1 MVEDNTHRLPR
12 SGILGGCKFD
22 AVATQVDL
30 NLNTVHEI
38 DKATVMGIMTTKVN
52 TRNRRKSVRAS
63 KSKKVSLP
71 HCSPDHSKSPA
82 LASRNASPA
91 SNGQCPSPQLVDSIL
106 ARSPVGGHAE
116 NDFYISQS
124 VSPEISRR
132 MSPRFS
138 QYLPSMSPIDSE
150 IIKATPVPSPEKTQ
164 ISEQEGTMGVRDF
177 NATSGSDS
185 ERNRTQ
191 SPNGCAELENLKVLS
206 SPEMRNSTRS
216 HRNQKDSPLRISRS
230 LKVFCLDPATLPMSN
245 ILSCENS
252 PAEPKSQEE
261 NVLGVNRSGKKRILQ
276 QLKRHMSPTN
286 ICLVPS
292 LGDQCASE
300 GLQGPLCADSVK
312 VSQSAHTN
320 HVPVR
325 KLNRKS
331 LFPAVPCSTHPD
343 AGPSFQTDHTELEQV
358 ITKTNQQLI
367 ASNADNCQNQLGECT
382 EDISEELL
390 FREHCASVQPRLKP
404 EARLSTPRAHKR
416 KKLGLTDRA
425 DVVPTTIK
433 TTGKHE
439 NSVLA
444 LKRRMR
450 RPVLE
455 GEPAAL
461 YVISAY

>member
-1 MVEDNTHRLPR
+1 MEDNTQCLPR
-12 SGILGGCKFD
+12 SGIIGGCNSD
-22 AVATQVDL
+22 AVATHVDL

-38 DKATVMGIMTTKVN
+38 DKATVRGIMTTKVN

-91 SNGQCPSPQLVDSIL
+91 SNGQCPSPQLVL
-106 ARSPVGGHAE
+106 ARSQVVDHAE

-124 VSPEISRR
+124 VSPEIRRR

-138 QYLPSMSPIDSE
+138 QYLPSMSPIDLE

-164 ISEQEGTMGVRDF
+164 IPEQEGTMGVRVF
-177 NATSGSDS
+177 NATPGSDS
-185 ERNRTQ
+185 ERIRKQ

-206 SPEMRNSTRS
+206 SPEMRNGTRS
-216 HRNQKDSPLRISRS
+216 HRNHKDSPLRISRS
-230 LKVFCLDPATLPMSN
+230 LKVFCLDPATLPMPNN

-252 PAEPKSQEE
+252 PAEPESQEE

-292 LGDQCASE
+292 LVERCASE
-300 GLQGPLCADSVK
+300 GVQRPLSADSVK
-312 VSQSAHTN
+312 VSQSANRN

-325 KLNRKS
+325 RLNRKS

-343 AGPSFQTDHTELEQV
+343 AIPSFQTDHIELEQV

-367 ASNADNCQNQLGECT
+367 VSDADNCQNQLGECT

-390 FREHCASVQPRLKP
+390 LQEHCASVQPRLKP
-404 EARLSTPRAHKR
+404 EARLSTPRAHNR
-416 KKLGLTDRA
+416 KKLGLTDRVN
-425 DVVPTTIK
+425 VVPTTMK
-433 TTGKHE
+433 TTGKNE
-439 NSVLA
+439 NSILA

-461 YVISAY
+461 YVISTY